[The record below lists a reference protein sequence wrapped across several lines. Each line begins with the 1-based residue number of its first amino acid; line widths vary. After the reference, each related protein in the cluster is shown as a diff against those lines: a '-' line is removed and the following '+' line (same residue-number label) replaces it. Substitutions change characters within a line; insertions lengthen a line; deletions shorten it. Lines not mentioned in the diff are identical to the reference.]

1 MKKLFF
7 FLLFIPLLTISQEYS
22 EVIQVEGKSTDQLYS
37 SAREW
42 FALTFNSANDVLQM
56 DDPVAGKLI
65 GKGSIHLSES
75 YVAGKGLTAVPIT
88 LEWYPSFTIKVEVR
102 EGRYKCDVT
111 DIIVKDIGT
120 PIGTIEQPYQVYID
134 SLNYYKNG
142 RNPEWLL
149 NNPPGGIKVGKTT
162 ARYVAQANEAAYKM
176 ILNIEK
182 KVIALMDELEK
193 AMKSNVND
201 DW

>member
-22 EVIQVEGKSTDQLYS
+22 EVVQVEGKSTDQLYS

-65 GKGSIHLSES
+65 GKGVRQVDYTGVELPT
-75 YVAGKGLTAVPIT
+75 YMNMYFT
-88 LEWYPSFTIKVEVR
+88 LMVELKD
-102 EGRYKCDVT
+102 GRYKQTITVN
-111 DIIVKDIGT
+111 DIQNRAGESYSSGFLLALTTVEGVKMYYEKLGITPRMMKKIDIPKIVEANKRFNKEIDI
-120 PIGTIEQPYQVYID
+120 Q
-134 SLNYYKNG
+134 LKNIITG
-142 RNPEWLL
+142 L
-149 NNPPGGIKVGKTT
+149 K
-162 ARYVAQANEAAYKM
+162 AAM
-176 ILNIEK
+176 VQE
-182 KVIALMDELEK
+182 E
-193 AMKSNVND
+193 ND